1 MRKAEIRIQDIPAD
15 WLTRDERGYSLE

>member
-1 MRKAEIRIQDIPAD
+1 MRKAEIRIQDIPAG